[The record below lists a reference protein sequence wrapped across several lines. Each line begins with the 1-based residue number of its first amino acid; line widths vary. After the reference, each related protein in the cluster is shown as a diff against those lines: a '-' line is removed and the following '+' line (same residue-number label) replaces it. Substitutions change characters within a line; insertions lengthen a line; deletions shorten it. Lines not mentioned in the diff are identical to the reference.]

1 MLCFTECDFS
11 LLLLIGVLLIGGDKY
26 QKMELDIVGVM
37 VNQLVS
43 SEVDSEFE
51 PWLVKPKTIKLVFVT
66 SPLSTQH

>member
-51 PWLVKPKTIKLVFVT
+51 P
-66 SPLSTQH
+66 

>member
-37 VNQLVS
+37 VSQLVS
-43 SEVDSEFE
+43 SEVDSE
-51 PWLVKPKTIKLVFVT
+51 VKQSI
-66 SPLSTQH
+66 Q

>member
-37 VNQLVS
+37 VSQLVS

-51 PWLVKPKTIKLVFVT
+51 P
-66 SPLSTQH
+66 

>member
-37 VNQLVS
+37 VSQLVS
-43 SEVDSEFE
+43 SEVDSMMMSE
-51 PWLVKPKTIKLVFVT
+51 VRFVQD
-66 SPLSTQH
+66 QHA

>member
-26 QKMELDIVGVM
+26 QKMELDIVCVM
-37 VNQLVS
+37 VSQLVS

-51 PWLVKPKTIKLVFVT
+51 
-66 SPLSTQH
+66 S

>member
-11 LLLLIGVLLIGGDKY
+11 LLIGVLLIGGDKY

-37 VNQLVS
+37 VSQLVS

-51 PWLVKPKTIKLVFVT
+51 P
-66 SPLSTQH
+66 